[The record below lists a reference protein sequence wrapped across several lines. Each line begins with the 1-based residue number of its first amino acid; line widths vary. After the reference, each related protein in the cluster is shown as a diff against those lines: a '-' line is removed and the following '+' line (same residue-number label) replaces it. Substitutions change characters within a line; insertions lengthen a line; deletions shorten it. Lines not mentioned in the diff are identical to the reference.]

1 MCRYRD
7 LAADIESHEDE
18 GRCIRQGIAHLGPQL
33 VTALRD
39 IGGFGATSV
48 RQIAREADLSPTYVS
63 HVGSGKCIA
72 SPDAFV
78 RLARVLE
85 KKRAGSEFMEGRR

>member
-1 MCRYRD
+1 MCRYLD

-18 GRCIRQGIAHLGPQL
+18 GRAIRQGIAHLGPQL

-63 HVGSGKCIA
+63 HVGSRKCIA
-72 SPDAFV
+72 SPAAFV

-85 KKRAGSEFMEGRR
+85 NKQAASKRGEGRR